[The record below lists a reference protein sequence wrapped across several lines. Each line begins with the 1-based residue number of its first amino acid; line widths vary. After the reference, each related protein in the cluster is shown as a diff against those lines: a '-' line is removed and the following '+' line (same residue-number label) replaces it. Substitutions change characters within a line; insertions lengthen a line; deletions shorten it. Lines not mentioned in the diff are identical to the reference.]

1 MQINMWKI
9 EKKIIGLLIP
19 HCIKY
24 NNTVHT
30 NDSSKP
36 GKTKYFNIFCHIAH
50 LFCKM
55 VMVDLMTSTKS
66 LPDDSTI
73 YLTNNDIPKVR
84 V

>member
-36 GKTKYFNIFCHIAH
+36 GKTKYFNIFCHI
-50 LFCKM
+50 
-55 VMVDLMTSTKS
+55 DTSFVKWS
-66 LPDDSTI
+66 W
-73 YLTNNDIPKVR
+73 
-84 V
+84 